1 MGKTLL
7 SLPKNRV
14 IYQPLFEKARGK
26 RAFPKRPPS
35 NMGVGGKMKFT
46 FILGYKEYLEKT
58 LRAHGNC
65 TLYNARNRGTL
76 IF

>member
-14 IYQPLFEKARGK
+14 NYQPLFEKVRGNYE
-26 RAFPKRPPS
+26 PSQKRPPS
-35 NMGVGGKMKFT
+35 NMGERGKKKFT

-65 TLYNARNRGTL
+65 TLFNAGPGEH
-76 IF
+76 